1 MDLRKLTYFVTVA
14 DELNFS
20 RAARRLGV
28 SQPVVSRAIKEL
40 EHLVEAKLFFRESNF
55 IKLTPAGETL
65 LPRVEE
71 ALSAMEEG
79 MKSVRDVA
87 ALGLSVIDVGYLPSS
102 YDAFVG
108 DAFNVFCQTFPDT
121 RVNPHPSDPGQM
133 VEDLRSGKIDVALIG
148 YICPEVHKEFDAFFL
163 SKIPT
168 SLVVAAHHP
177 IARKPA
183 MDLEELSM
191 FPLVSLE
198 SKHFPG
204 RHEFITQ
211 TLKEKGISPK
221 SIRRV
226 DSLLSVLANIANS
239 DGFSMMPMEVE
250 SVATQ
255 HVKFLQLDTWDIGVD
270 FHALVRR
277 DESRK
282 TILTLLQE
290 CRRILKSRT

>member
-87 ALGLSVIDVGYLPSS
+87 ALGLSVIDVGYLPS
-102 YDAFVG
+102 
-108 DAFNVFCQTFPDT
+108 FCQTFPDT

-211 TLKEKGISPK
+211 TLKEKGIPPK

-239 DGFSMMPMEVE
+239 DGFSMMPTEVE

-255 HVKFLQLDTWDIGVD
+255 HVKFLQLDTWDIEVD